1 VVIRPSSID
10 TIGGWQLPSADVGQ
24 QWRTW
29 EELDIEA
36 LVATFKLSR
45 KRAVIVR

>member
-1 VVIRPSSID
+1 MD
-10 TIGGWQLPSADVGQ
+10 TTEAARGRATTWQRA
-24 QWRTW
+24 W